1 MFNQFLKFYVTFEE
15 VALYFSFRALLIIWF
30 EIMFFQTCYLFSPL
44 YDYELRFLIFIS
56 VHVNYLRLF
65 FWHLS
70 QQILLAVNTI
80 HEERI
85 VHSDLKPANF
95 LLVKGSLKLIDFGI
109 AKAIM
114 NDTTNI
120 QRDSQVMLISTSFS
134 TFDPLVD
141 IEMQVCLVLLNDV
154 HYWI

>member
-1 MFNQFLKFYVTFEE
+1 
-15 VALYFSFRALLIIWF
+15 
-30 EIMFFQTCYLFSPL
+30 
-44 YDYELRFLIFIS
+44 
-56 VHVNYLRLF
+56 
-65 FWHLS
+65 
-70 QQILLAVNTI
+70 
-80 HEERI
+80 

-154 HYWI
+154 HY